1 VHVLVQEHQG
11 KKISCIV
18 TQVIPVTFLTV
29 EIEHLIENSLHVSY
43 SFPVCW
49 KRQVPTRFM
58 GHARGVVKSIATI
71 EHRLSMVQMTQGP
84 ILLKPG
90 NVSNLPAQRINYT
103 QARADQLVIVQV
115 SSEGER
121 PFSNLLEEFK
131 AFDYSRTGRHN

>member
-1 VHVLVQEHQG
+1 
-11 KKISCIV
+11 
-18 TQVIPVTFLTV
+18 
-29 EIEHLIENSLHVSY
+29 
-43 SFPVCW
+43 
-49 KRQVPTRFM
+49 M

-71 EHRLSMVQMTQGP
+71 EHRRSMVQMTQGP

-90 NVSNLPAQRINYT
+90 NVSNLPARRINYT